1 MNSLLH
7 GPELDQKLFDP
18 VNFFRKMWPNNV
30 GLDGLVNLAE
40 KNSFLHGTLERLPL
54 TLLNVFI
61 GRFFFLNVFQFEDFY
76 LNVFKNITKILK
88 GKKH

>member
-40 KNSFLHGTLERLPL
+40 KIH
-54 TLLNVFI
+54 
-61 GRFFFLNVFQFEDFY
+61 FY
-76 LNVFKNITKILK
+76 TEL
-88 GKKH
+88 